1 MFPGCSA
8 AAAASLLAAAVTGLG
23 EGPAVPLLL
32 EGYSAYFAR
41 RIGNK
46 AYWGGA
52 PLRVPT
58 SKCARAAG
66 ELLNRSDESR
76 LLERAEI
83 VAVHIC
89 ATPQTTPA
97 PPRRMS
103 RRSRSSV
110 PAPAPQ

>member
-46 AYWGGA
+46 AYWAGRRFAFLPRSALELPGSSSTDRMKA
-52 PLRVPT
+52 AF
-58 SKCARAAG
+58 SK
-66 ELLNRSDESR
+66 
-76 LLERAEI
+76 ER
-83 VAVHIC
+83 
-89 ATPQTTPA
+89 
-97 PPRRMS
+97 R
-103 RRSRSSV
+103 
-110 PAPAPQ
+110 